1 MKLRTFVI
9 CVLPSVCAHRTYR
22 GADSFARDRA
32 DGNRFP
38 DWAAGR
44 LRVAAT
50 GPGYRACLPTYWVRL
65 LGPATGSGY

>member
-9 CVLPSVCAHRTYR
+9 CVLPSVCAHRTYQ

-44 LRVAAT
+44 LLVGAT
-50 GPGYRACLPTYWVRL
+50 RPGY
-65 LGPATGSGY
+65 